1 MQTKTIYEVMVWA
14 DADNPQCP
22 DIRSIF
28 ARKSDAMK
36 LAKESAR
43 EYGLVEVNS
52 MEVDI
57 DDEDNMDKAFL
68 VASWRGG
75 RKTATENCEK

>member
-1 MQTKTIYEVMVWA
+1 MQTKTIYEVMVWV

-28 ARKSDAMK
+28 ARKSD
-36 LAKESAR
+36 AR

-75 RKTATENCEK
+75 RKTA

>member
-1 MQTKTIYEVMVWA
+1 METKTIYEVLVWV

-22 DIRSIF
+22 DIRSTF
-28 ARKSDAMK
+28 TRKSDALK
-36 LAKESAR
+36 VAKERAR
-43 EYGLVEVNS
+43 EYGLVEVNC

-68 VASWRGG
+68 IASWRGG
-75 RKTATENCEK
+75 RKTA